1 MRSSPRKRVGAVSCG
16 APVTYSSEYDMAR
29 TPVGELRHEA
39 IACHHLKIGNTM
51 KKPEVINCLKEHF
64 TNHHGVNIKKTET
77 SASESEENQ
86 DPSSE
91 IPDNHPVSETIDR
104 LRNRI
109 QNKKEG
115 KSDSDP
121 PERDG
126 EVIESAE
133 RLLELAQEVLG
144 PGKGADLEVHS
155 GSRGE
160 YRQGSD
166 LEVGSAMEVVNDV
179 TESVVTS
186 SDDIVEKGES
196 EECLEEEVV
205 EECHPEEVVYEEVI
219 ADSEETLVYTNHHHQ
234 EEEVSQQQEQDV
246 AHSNNVHYEEAVQ
259 IVPTEYQDPIAE
271 EDIVYQEDLEDN
283 SDSNLAIDYGDY
295 GEEVSRNTVLSV
307 SEEGEHIQYEVVSQS
322 VTRMDY
328 PTRPPIVADSNRGLE
343 VSTTF
348 DDGQYYSEPGDDVI
362 IQVMPKVICNAY
374 VIASTVKELK
384 DLGRDMLRV
393 HAENHGIEQAIRM
406 KMPELLKEVI
416 EHYNQVHDAGLQVNK
431 LDMLKLNMIQL
442 KKVRVQVREKT
453 PPPDTSKMIPK
464 NVVPIEE
471 QVHHVYEKRPD
482 VCAVDIIVNNLK
494 DMLALGTSILRP
506 EASKHRVANSSR
518 KQKLQVVEE
527 LWEHYLKFHL
537 KQTEASDVQMAL
549 ERKDIGMVEETP
561 HVSYEEE
568 VEKQYVYDTTNIH
581 ESDYIVV
588 REEDL
593 VQGDDIQTIAE
604 EVTA

>member
-1 MRSSPRKRVGAVSCG
+1 MSRMSRMRNSPRKRAGVATCSARVN
-16 APVTYSSEYDMAR
+16 YESEYDMAR

-39 IACHHLKIGNTM
+39 ISCHGLKIGTTT
-51 KKPEVINCLKEHF
+51 KKPEVIHCLKEHF
-64 TNHHGVNIKKTET
+64 LSHHGVAIKAGTP
-77 SASESEENQ
+77 ASESGGDASDVSGQ
-86 DPSSE
+86 
-91 IPDNHPVSETIDR
+91 DNHPVSETIDR

-109 QNKKEG
+109 QSRKNENDKSEEGKDIKEG
-115 KSDSDP
+115 
-121 PERDG
+121 G

-144 PGKGADLEVHS
+144 GPKVEDLEIS
-155 GSRGE
+155 G
-160 YRQGSD
+160 QI
-166 LEVGSAMEVVNDV
+166 
-179 TESVVTS
+179 ESVVTS
-186 SDDIVEKGES
+186 SDDLMEERGGNS
-196 EECLEEEVV
+196 EGGFEQGVV
-205 EECHPEEVVYEEVI
+205 EEAPGEEVVYEEVI
-219 ADSEETLVYTNHHHQ
+219 NDTEQTLVYTNHHT
-234 EEEVSQQQEQDV
+234 SRDL
-246 AHSNNVHYEEAVQ
+246 SRKNNLVHYETEEAVQ
-259 IVPTEYQDPIAE
+259 IVPTEYQNPIPE

-307 SEEGEHIQYEVVSQS
+307 NEEGESIQYEVVSQS
-322 VTRMDY
+322 VTRIDY
-328 PTRPPIVADSNRGLE
+328 PGSTRQPIVADSTRGLE
-343 VSTTF
+343 VTSTF

-374 VIASTVKELK
+374 VIAGTVKELK

-482 VCAVDIIVNNLK
+482 VCSVDIIVNNLK

-549 ERKDIGMVEETP
+549 ERKDIGMIEETP

-568 VEKQYVYDTTNIH
+568 VEKQYVYDTSNIH

>member
-1 MRSSPRKRVGAVSCG
+1 MRNSPRKRVGAVNCD

-64 TNHHGVNIKKTET
+64 TSHHGVVIKKTET
-77 SASESEENQ
+77 SASESEDVSQ
-86 DPSSE
+86 DSSSSE
-91 IPDNHPVSETIDR
+91 MIGPDSHPVSETIDR

-109 QNKKEG
+109 QNKKDG
-115 KSDSDP
+115 KTTDPSDSDHDHHA
-121 PERDG
+121 ERDG

-144 PGKGADLEVHS
+144 PGKVEVPDVEIS
-155 GSRGE
+155 
-160 YRQGSD
+160 
-166 LEVGSAMEVVNDV
+166 SAMEVSE
-179 TESVVTS
+179 ESIVTS
-186 SDDIVEKGES
+186 SDDLPEKGRS
-196 EECLEEEVV
+196 DECLEQEIV
-205 EECHPEEVVYEEVI
+205 EEAPQEVVYEEVI
-219 ADSEETLVYTNHHHQ
+219 ADSEQTLVYDNHHHSEQ
-234 EEEVSQQQEQDV
+234 EVSHQQEQDV
-246 AHSNNVHYEEAVQ
+246 AHSNTVHYEEAVQ
-259 IVPTEYQDPIAE
+259 IVPTEYQNSITE
-271 EDIVYQEDLEDN
+271 ENIVYQEDLEDN

-307 SEEGEHIQYEVVSQS
+307 NEEGEHIQYEVVSQS
-322 VTRMDY
+322 VTRMDGY
-328 PTRPPIVADSNRGLE
+328 QARQAMVADSNRGIE
-343 VSTTF
+343 VTSTF
-348 DDGQYYSEPGDDVI
+348 DEGQYYSEPGDDVI

-568 VEKQYVYDTTNIH
+568 VEKQYVYDTTTIH